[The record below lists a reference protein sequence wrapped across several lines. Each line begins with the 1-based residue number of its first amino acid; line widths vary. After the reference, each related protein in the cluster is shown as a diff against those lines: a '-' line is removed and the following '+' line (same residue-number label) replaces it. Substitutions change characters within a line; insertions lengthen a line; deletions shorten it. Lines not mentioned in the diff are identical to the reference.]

1 MRCKLTPASIVLML
15 LIGSWMSASGQ
26 QSTPSDRPVD
36 SSRHADFKVVVWF
49 RRDRPL
55 ESFSYQIYDLRKGEY
70 SPAVDDWVQLMRT
83 KYPGYY
89 LAIRD
94 VRLEDEKGETELLKV
109 GAVVKR

>member
-55 ESFSYQIYDLRKGEY
+55 ESFSYQIYDLRKGE
-70 SPAVDDWVQLMRT
+70 
-83 KYPGYY
+83 
-89 LAIRD
+89 
-94 VRLEDEKGETELLKV
+94 
-109 GAVVKR
+109 